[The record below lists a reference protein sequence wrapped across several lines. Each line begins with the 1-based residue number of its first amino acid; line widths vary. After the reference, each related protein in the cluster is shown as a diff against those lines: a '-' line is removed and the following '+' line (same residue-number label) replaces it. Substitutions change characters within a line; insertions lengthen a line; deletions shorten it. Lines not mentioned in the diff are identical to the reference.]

1 MKASP
6 VWAIRS
12 LSELFSFSRWHRL
25 FWGQLLDFT
34 PFQRSF
40 LARHPLRRFVAAL
53 RALIENRVFPAI
65 ERGLD
70 SIDKHG
76 LKDVAGRTMNQ
87 RRKAIADVCEWL

>member
-12 LSELFSFSRWHRL
+12 LSELFSFSEWHRL
-25 FWGQLLDFT
+25 FCGQLLDFT

-70 SIDKHG
+70 SIEQHRV
-76 LKDVAGRTMNQ
+76 KDVAGRAVNR
-87 RRKAIADVCEWL
+87 RRKPIADVCECV